1 MAGRGLYV
9 SSAVSSGS
17 EAAGG
22 GGAKAGTDSFLACPA
37 SAFGPVA
44 VVRVAAAA
52 EAVVAAAVG
61 RVLGGLAEGPREAR
75 GARVVAASAAARVVE
90 GRFAVAVAVAAED
103 ESEGLDV
110 GFPGDGRAAAVD
122 ATAGLRTG
130 GFFLLSSP
138 DVTDDRSG
146 SWSEAVLDDEIVLR
160 AAVPGA
166 GRVGGLLRLD
176 PPTALARVVEAAG
189 GLTALVEV
197 RVVVV

>member
-1 MAGRGLYV
+1 MTGRGSYV

-22 GGAKAGTDSFLACPA
+22 RAEAGADSFLACPA

-44 VVRVAAAA
+44 VVRAAAAA
-52 EAVVAAAVG
+52 EVLAAAVG

-103 ESEGLDV
+103 ESEGLDA
-110 GFPGDGRAAAVD
+110 GFPGDGRAAAAD
-122 ATAGLRTG
+122 ATGGLRTG
-130 GFFLLSSP
+130 GLFLLSSP
-138 DVTDDRSG
+138 DVTDDSSG
-146 SWSEAVLDDEIVLR
+146 SWSDAVLDDEIVLR
-160 AAVPGA
+160 AAVLGA
-166 GRVGGLLRLD
+166 GRVGGLLMLD
-176 PPTALARVVEAAG
+176 PPTALVREVEVAG
-189 GLTALVEV
+189 GLTALVVV